1 MRALNRIFNRPGI
14 WRGKALLRFL
24 LMLAAAAAVAAFA
37 ASFGVSRDYA
47 HLRASLLSGVPGGAY
62 HTLATRLATRAKQG
76 HGSLIVVPTAG
87 SVENVARLTEGG
99 RRGEAAFAL
108 VQDGIPVPADAD
120 LELLGRLPEPES
132 LLLLGRQDRKFLTFA
147 DLRGKSI
154 GIGPEGSGTAYLLRQ
169 LFEDP
174 DLRGLGVQLSY
185 HELAEQAQSVGQGG
199 LDLAAFVMEPEAELL
214 RSVIQKYDLDIVA
227 FTDLEGL
234 LARHPWLALGHI
246 PAGFYDLARP
256 TPTMDKPVAR
266 VATLIVVNSRVHRA
280 DRVAMLMLLTAELPG
295 FLQSNPPK
303 YIKSAATLPLASSAR
318 QYFIKGEPEIAD
330 VYFPWAVNLLSPV
343 YWVYLAMAVTILSN
357 ALRAISRFELWRIDA
372 ARERLEGRLK
382 ELTDPKL
389 THAQIQAFPGG
400 DLLTGPGACA
410 AAQSIRDELVQL
422 RARCQRYAASFVTP
436 MGDEMFYRYQASLID
451 EATTSLALLLQ
462 RSASAARPS
471 AA

>member
-1 MRALNRIFNRPGI
+1 MRVSNRISNRPGI
-14 WRGKALLRFL
+14 WGKALLRLL

-37 ASFGVSRDYA
+37 ASFGVSRDFA

-87 SVENVARLTEGG
+87 SIENIARLTEDG

-108 VQDGIPVPADAD
+108 VQDGIPMPADAG

-147 DLRGKSI
+147 DLQGKSI
-154 GIGPEGSGTAYLLRQ
+154 GIGAEGSGTAYLLRQ

-174 DLRGLGVQLSY
+174 DLRELAVRLSY
-185 HELAEQAQSVGQGG
+185 YELAEQARLVGQGG

-214 RSVIQKYDLDIVA
+214 RSIIHKDDLDIVS

-234 LARHPWLALGHI
+234 LARHPWLDLGHI

-256 TPTMDKPVAR
+256 TPTVDKPVAH
-266 VATLIVVNSRVHRA
+266 VATLIIANSRVHRA

-303 YIKSAATLPLASSAR
+303 YTATALPLAASAS
-318 QYFIKGEPEIAD
+318 QFFIKGEPEIAD

-343 YWVYLAMAVTILSN
+343 YWVYLAMAVTVLSN

-372 ARERLEGRLK
+372 ARERLERRLK

-410 AAQSIRDELVQL
+410 AAQSIRDEFVQL

-451 EATTSLALLLQ
+451 QATTTLSLLLQ
-462 RSASAARPS
+462 RSASTARSS

>member
-1 MRALNRIFNRPGI
+1 MRALNWISNRPGV
-14 WRGKALLRFL
+14 WRGKAFLRLL

-37 ASFGVSRDYA
+37 ASFGVSRDFA

-87 SVENVARLTEGG
+87 SIENIARLTEDG

-108 VQDGIPVPADAD
+108 VQDGIPMPADAG

-132 LLLLGRQDRKFLTFA
+132 LLLIGRQDRKFLTFA
-147 DLRGKSI
+147 DLQGKSI
-154 GIGPEGSGTAYLLRQ
+154 GIGAEGSGTAYLLRQ

-174 DLRGLGVQLSY
+174 DLRELAVRLSY
-185 HELAEQAQSVGQGG
+185 YELAEQARLVGQGG
-199 LDLAAFVMEPEAELL
+199 LDLAAFVMEPEDELL
-214 RSVIQKYDLDIVA
+214 RSIIQKDDLDIVS
-227 FTDLEGL
+227 FTELEGL
-234 LARHPWLALGHI
+234 LARHPWPGLGHI

-256 TPTMDKPVAR
+256 TPTVDKPVAR
-266 VATLIVVNSRVHRA
+266 VATLIIANSRVHRA

-303 YIKSAATLPLASSAR
+303 YTATALPLAASAS
-318 QYFIKGEPEIAD
+318 QFFIKGEPEIAD

-343 YWVYLAMAVTILSN
+343 YWVYLAMAVTVLFN
-357 ALRAISRFELWRIDA
+357 ALKAISRFELWRIDA
-372 ARERLEGRLK
+372 ARERLERRLK

-410 AAQSIRDELVQL
+410 AAQSIRDEFVKL

-451 EATTSLALLLQ
+451 QATTTLSLLLQ
-462 RSASAARPS
+462 RSASTARSS